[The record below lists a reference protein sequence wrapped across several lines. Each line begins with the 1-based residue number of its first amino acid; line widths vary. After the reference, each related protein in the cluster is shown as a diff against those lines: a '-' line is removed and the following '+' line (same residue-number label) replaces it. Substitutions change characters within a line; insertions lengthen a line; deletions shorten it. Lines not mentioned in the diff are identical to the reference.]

1 MNAFKAVQAAVRK
14 GGGNPN
20 IGGAVFSDISGHWA
34 QKFIEALAAANIIS
48 GFPDGSFRPDDS
60 LNRAQYAALLVSAF
74 SPIPRVPATNFI
86 DVSATFWARSAI
98 ERANRGGFLAGFPGL
113 KFGPN
118 QNLTKSEAIVSLVN
132 GLELKGGNPDSLK
145 VYTDRSQV
153 PNFALSAI
161 ATATSLKIV
170 VNYPSRDWL
179 SPQRDITR
187 AEISALIYQTLVA
200 INRAKA
206 IDSPYIV

>member
-1 MNAFKAVQAAVRK
+1 
-14 GGGNPN
+14 
-20 IGGAVFSDISGHWA
+20 
-34 QKFIEALAAANIIS
+34 
-48 GFPDGSFRPDDS
+48 
-60 LNRAQYAALLVSAF
+60 
-74 SPIPRVPATNFI
+74 
-86 DVSATFWARSAI
+86 
-98 ERANRGGFLAGFPGL
+98 L

-118 QNLTKSEAIVSLVN
+118 QNLTRAEAIVSLVN

-145 VYTDRSQV
+145 VYIDRSQI

-161 ATATSLKIV
+161 ATATALKIV